1 MSRRYFGT
9 DGIRGRV
16 GEGPI
21 SADFVLR
28 LGNAYGHALTDS
40 AREQDRAWRKPVVL
54 IGKDTRISNYMFEA
68 ALEAGLVAAGVD
80 VQLMGPMP
88 TPAVAHLTHSMR
100 ADGGIVISASHN
112 PHYDNGIK
120 FFSALGE
127 KLDDAT
133 ELAIE
138 SALDLPFST
147 VPSELLGKAVRTRDT
162 IGRYVEACKNSVPKG
177 FNLDGMQVVVDCANG
192 ATYQLGPLVLRE
204 LGARVDAIGVEPNG
218 LNINE
223 GVGSTHPQLLASR
236 VREAGADLGIAFDG
250 DGDRVLFVDAAGRV
264 CDGDDLLYVLACD
277 WQESGRLHGPV
288 VGTLMTNYGFER
300 AMGERGIG
308 FLRARV
314 GDRYVHQML
323 LAQQGVLGGEAS
335 GHLLCLDRT
344 STGDGIVSALQVLE
358 VLQRRGLSLEQ
369 ALQGLHRVPQ
379 KTVNV
384 RYVGNTKPAEAASV
398 QDALAKA
405 QASVEGRGRAFLRA
419 SGTEPVVRVTVE
431 ADDAALVDATLERLA
446 TAVRDVAAAAT

>member
-1 MSRRYFGT
+1 MSARKHFGT

-16 GEGPI
+16 GEGAI

-28 LGNAYGHALTDS
+28 LGNAYGHALV
-40 AREQDRAWRKPVVL
+40 AAAAQREREWRKPVVV

-112 PHYDNGIK
+112 PHHDNGIK
-120 FFSALGE
+120 FFSAQGE

-138 SALDLPFST
+138 TALDAPFRT
-147 VPSELLGKAVRTRDT
+147 VPSEQLGKAVRTRDT

-177 FNLDGMQVVVDCANG
+177 FNLGGMRIAVDCANG

-204 LGARVDAIGVEPNG
+204 LGARVDAIGIDPNG
-218 LNINE
+218 VNIND
-223 GVGSTHPQLLASR
+223 GVGSTHPEFLAAR
-236 VREAGADLGIAFDG
+236 VRETGADLGIAFDG
-250 DGDRVLFVDAAGRV
+250 DGERVLFVDANGGVR
-264 CDGDDLLYVLACD
+264 DGDDLLYVLACD
-277 WQESGRLHGPV
+277 WQETGRLRGPV

-300 AMGERGIG
+300 ALGERGIG
-308 FLRARV
+308 FVRAKV
-314 GDRYVHQML
+314 GDRYVHQQL
-323 LAQQGVLGGEAS
+323 LANNAVLGGEAS
-335 GHLLCLDRT
+335 GHILCLDRA

-358 VLQRRGLSLEQ
+358 VLQRRGIGLAD
-369 ALQGLHRVPQ
+369 ALQGLRKVPQ

-384 RYVGNTKPAEAASV
+384 RYGGAARPADADNVHIALAEAQRA
-398 QDALAKA
+398 
-405 QASVEGRGRAFLRA
+405 VEGRGRAFLRA

-431 ADDAALVDATLERLA
+431 ADDAALVESTLEALA
-446 TAVRDVAAAAT
+446 AAVRAAAA

>member
-1 MSRRYFGT
+1 MSARRYFGT

-28 LGNAYGHALTDS
+28 LGNAYGHALQAAVSPDQ
-40 AREQDRAWRKPVVL
+40 RVWRKPMVL

-112 PHYDNGIK
+112 PHHDNGIK
-120 FFSALGE
+120 FFSAHGE

-138 SALDLPFST
+138 AALDAPFRT
-147 VPSELLGKAVRTRDT
+147 VPSEQLGKAVRTRDT
-162 IGRYVEACKNSVPKG
+162 IGRYVEACKNAVPKG
-177 FNLDGMQVVVDCANG
+177 FNLDGMRIVVDCANG

-204 LGARVDAIGVEPNG
+204 LGARLEAIGVEPNG
-218 LNINE
+218 LNIND
-223 GVGSTHPQLLASR
+223 GVGSTHPQGLAAR
-236 VREAGADLGIAFDG
+236 VVETGADLGIAFDG
-250 DGDRVLFVDAAGRV
+250 DGDRVLFVDADGVVR
-264 CDGDDLLYVLACD
+264 DGDDLLYVLACD
-277 WQESGRLHGPV
+277 WQDTGRLRGPV

-300 AMGERGIG
+300 ALGERGLA
-308 FLRARV
+308 FVRAKV
-314 GDRYVHQML
+314 GDRHVHQQL
-323 LAQQGVLGGEAS
+323 LAHGGVLGGEAS

-358 VLQRRGLSLEQ
+358 VLQRRGLGLAA
-369 ALQGLHRVPQ
+369 ALAGMYKVPQ

-384 RYVGNTKPAEAASV
+384 RYQGSGKPAEADSV
-398 QDALAKA
+398 LAALAVAQDA
-405 QASVEGRGRAFLRA
+405 VEGRGRAFLRP

-431 ADDAALVDATLERLA
+431 ADDAALVDATLDTLA
-446 TAVRDVAAAAT
+446 AAVHAAAA

>member
-1 MSRRYFGT
+1 MSARKYFGT

-28 LGNAYGHALTDS
+28 LGNAYGHALQ
-40 AREQDRAWRKPVVL
+40 AAAPPEQRAWRKPMVL

-88 TPAVAHLTHSMR
+88 TPAVAHLTRSMR

-112 PHYDNGIK
+112 PHQDNGIK

-138 SALDLPFST
+138 AELDAPFRT
-147 VPSELLGKAVRTRDT
+147 VPSEQLGKAVRTRDT
-162 IGRYVEACKNSVPKG
+162 IGRYVEACKNSVPRG
-177 FNLDGMQVVVDCANG
+177 FNLDGMRIVLDCANG

-204 LGARVDAIGVEPNG
+204 LGARLEAIGVEPNG
-218 LNINE
+218 LNIND
-223 GVGSTHPQLLASR
+223 GVGSTHPQQLAER
-236 VREAGADLGIAFDG
+236 VVESGADLGIAFDG
-250 DGDRVLFVDAAGRV
+250 DGDRVLFVDAEGNVR
-264 CDGDDLLYVLACD
+264 DGDDLLYVLACD
-277 WQESGRLHGPV
+277 WQDSGRLRGPV

-300 AMGERGIG
+300 ALGERGIG
-308 FLRARV
+308 FIRANV
-314 GDRYVHQML
+314 GDRHVHQKL
-323 LAQQGVLGGEAS
+323 LAHKGMLGGEAS

-358 VLQRRGLSLEQ
+358 VLQRRDIGLLAALE
-369 ALQGLHRVPQ
+369 GLHKVPQ
-379 KTVNV
+379 KTINV
-384 RYVGNTKPAEAASV
+384 RYQGAGKPAEADSV
-398 QDALAKA
+398 LAALAMA
-405 QASVEGRGRAFLRA
+405 QEAVAGRGRAFLRA

-431 ADDAALVDATLERLA
+431 ADDAALVDATLGTLA
-446 TAVRDVAAAAT
+446 AAVRAAAT

>member
-1 MSRRYFGT
+1 MSPRRYFGT

-28 LGNAYGHALTDS
+28 LGNAYGHALQ
-40 AREQDRAWRKPVVL
+40 AAAPPEQSAWRKPMVL

-112 PHYDNGIK
+112 PHDDNGIK

-138 SALDLPFST
+138 GALDQPFRT
-147 VPSELLGKAVRTRDT
+147 VPSQRLGKAVRTRDT
-162 IGRYVEACKNSVPKG
+162 IGRYVEACKNSVPRG
-177 FNLDGMQVVVDCANG
+177 FNLDGMRIVLDCANG

-204 LGARVDAIGVEPNG
+204 LGARLEAIGVEPNG
-218 LNINE
+218 LNIND
-223 GVGSTHPQLLASR
+223 GVGSTHPQQLAERVLAS
-236 VREAGADLGIAFDG
+236 GADLGIAFDG
-250 DGDRVLFVDAAGRV
+250 DGDRVLFVDAEGHV
-264 CDGDDLLYVLACD
+264 HDGDDLLYVLACD
-277 WQESGRLHGPV
+277 WQESGRLRGPV

-300 AMGERGIG
+300 ALGERGIG
-308 FLRARV
+308 FARANV
-314 GDRYVHQML
+314 GDRHVHQQL
-323 LAQQGVLGGEAS
+323 LARGGMLGGEAS

-358 VLQRRGLSLEQ
+358 VLQRRGMGLAK
-369 ALQGLHRVPQ
+369 ALQGLSKVPQ

-384 RYVGNTKPAEAASV
+384 RYQGTAKPA
-398 QDALAKA
+398 QDPAVLAALADA
-405 QASVEGRGRAFLRA
+405 QQAVEGRGRAFLRP

-431 ADDAALVDATLERLA
+431 ADDAALVDAILDTLSS
-446 TAVRDVAAAAT
+446 AVRSAAA

>member
-1 MSRRYFGT
+1 MSRKYFGT

-16 GEGPI
+16 GEGAI

-28 LGNAYGHALTDS
+28 LGNAYGHALVAA
-40 AREQDRAWRKPVVL
+40 ARGEQEWRKPMVV

-88 TPAVAHLTHSMR
+88 TPAVAHLTNSMR

-112 PHYDNGIK
+112 PHHDNGIK
-120 FFSALGE
+120 FFSAQGE

-138 SALDLPFST
+138 AALDAPFST
-147 VPSELLGKAVRTRDT
+147 VPSEQLGKAVRTRDT
-162 IGRYVEACKNSVPKG
+162 IGRYVEACKNSVPRG
-177 FNLDGMQVVVDCANG
+177 FNLGGMRIVVDCANG
-192 ATYQLGPLVLRE
+192 ATYQLAPLVLRE

-218 LNINE
+218 ININD
-223 GVGSTHPQLLASR
+223 GVGSTHPELLVAR
-236 VREAGADLGIAFDG
+236 VRETGADLGIAFDG
-250 DGDRVLFVDAAGRV
+250 DGDRVLFVDAQGGVR
-264 CDGDDLLYVLACD
+264 DGDDLLYVLACD
-277 WQESGRLHGPV
+277 WQQTGRLRGPV

-300 AMGERGIG
+300 ALGERGIG
-308 FLRARV
+308 FIRAKV
-314 GDRYVHQML
+314 GDRYVHQQL
-323 LAQQGVLGGEAS
+323 LANDAILGGEAS
-335 GHLLCLDRT
+335 GHILCLDRA

-358 VLQRRGLSLEQ
+358 VLQRRGISLVD
-369 ALQGLHRVPQ
+369 ALHGLHKVPQ

-384 RYVGNTKPAEAASV
+384 RYAGAAKPAEADSV
-398 QDALAKA
+398 KAALADA
-405 QASVEGRGRAFLRA
+405 QRAVEGRGRAFLRA

-431 ADDAALVDATLERLA
+431 ADDTALVEATLATLA
-446 TAVRDVAAAAT
+446 DAVRAAAA